1 MCICV
6 YKRPGN
12 LVPTSFLTETSEV
25 LARNCHRHKVDHFEE
40 HQNVLVCRVLEDA
53 LEVIIE

>member
-1 MCICV
+1 MLAHLKSSPV
-6 YKRPGN
+6 Q
-12 LVPTSFLTETSEV
+12 TSFLTETSEV

-40 HQNVLVCRVLEDA
+40 HQNVLVGRVLEDA